1 MILCVANFFYYCY
14 YRQVANELQQKST
27 RKHYITLVN
36 AREAFIMKLE
46 ELKFI
51 KSSQNIDPNNF
62 DVIKDKNGMYLVSLI
77 GSDGNNDHCVVLYN
91 DLIFDSNEE
100 FALRRNINNLNYCC
114 SSVAKSSNFCKCSNV
129 TIFDILTK
137 QRKKKTEK

>member
-1 MILCVANFFYYCY
+1 
-14 YRQVANELQQKST
+14 
-27 RKHYITLVN
+27 
-36 AREAFIMKLE
+36 MKLE

-114 SSVAKSSNFCKCSNV
+114 SSVATSSNFCKCSHV

-137 QRKKKTEK
+137 QKKNKK